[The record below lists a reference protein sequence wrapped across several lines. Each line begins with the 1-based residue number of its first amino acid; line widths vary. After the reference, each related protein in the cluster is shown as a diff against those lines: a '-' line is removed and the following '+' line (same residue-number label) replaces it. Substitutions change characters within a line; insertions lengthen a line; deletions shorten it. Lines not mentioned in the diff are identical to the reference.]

1 MEPIS
6 TGTLIT
12 VIIAVVGLCTAIV
25 EAGRYIIVY
34 ILKKNKSEGNL
45 ESKQRFLEI
54 HALACKSY
62 EILNQR
68 DNDGVPLCYSS
79 RSSADINKEILDSQ
93 RKISERLVEVASTQ
107 KQIADLLDR
116 IERRLD
122 ANSLN

>member
-1 MEPIS
+1 MEPFSTSGLIAIITTIS
-6 TGTLIT
+6 TVVAGLVKIIEYLIS
-12 VIIAVVGLCTAIV
+12 
-25 EAGRYIIVY
+25 Y
-34 ILKKNKSEGNL
+34 ILKKNKPDSGL
-45 ESKQRFLEI
+45 EYKQRFSEI
-54 HALACKSY
+54 HSLACKSY

-68 DNDGVPLCYSS
+68 DHDGIPLCYFP

-107 KQIADLLDR
+107 KQIAELLDR